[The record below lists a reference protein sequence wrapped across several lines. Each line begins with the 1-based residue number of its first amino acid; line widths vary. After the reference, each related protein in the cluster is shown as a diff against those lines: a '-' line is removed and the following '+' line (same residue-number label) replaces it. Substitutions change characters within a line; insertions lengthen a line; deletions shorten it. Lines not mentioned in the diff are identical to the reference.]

1 MPTACGTWAQSKATY
16 RFWQNKR
23 VEAEQIIEAHLYS
36 AVARAQVHQLV
47 LAIQDP
53 TDISFPHHKSKTTEQ
68 GFGLISSQ
76 EYLLGLKVH
85 SVFGVSP
92 EGVPLGLL
100 HQKVWARN
108 PNQKGKA
115 KQRRKRALKDK
126 ESKRWLTSLVATELG
141 LPQQLG
147 VVTIADSE
155 ADIYDLLAMERSP
168 NSHLLI
174 RATHNRRVDHPSNY
188 LHLAVAQAPRAGQ
201 LELVLP
207 SKDNRPSRKATVE
220 VRWCRLTLSPPK
232 HHPQRSQLSAV
243 ELKVILVEE
252 ENPPPGVQPIR
263 WLLLTTLRVETF
275 AEAVRC
281 VRWYSY
287 RWLIERYHYVL
298 KSGCGLEKRQL
309 ETADR
314 IERALATYAIV
325 AWRLLWLTYEARVNG
340 QQPCDTVLEA
350 HEWQALYCHVHQ
362 SVTLPSRPP
371 SLQQAVRWIAQL
383 GGFLGRAHDGEPG
396 VKTIWRGLRRLND
409 ISSTWRLLHSE
420 PLSHLAFSS
429 CG

>member
-1 MPTACGTWAQSKATY
+1 MQGWAASELQQASLGDARLNQRLIKIVEDLAAQPETPVPTACGTWAQSKATY

-47 LAIQDP
+47 FAIQDT

-174 RATHNRRVDHPSNY
+174 RATHNRRVDH
-188 LHLAVAQAPRAGQ
+188 QGQ
-201 LELVLP
+201 LSP
-207 SKDNRPSRKATVE
+207 SCSGSSPS
-220 VRWCRLTLSPPK
+220 S
-232 HHPQRSQLSAV
+232 RST
-243 ELKVILVEE
+243 
-252 ENPPPGVQPIR
+252 G
-263 WLLLTTLRVETF
+263 
-275 AEAVRC
+275 
-281 VRWYSY
+281 
-287 RWLIERYHYVL
+287 
-298 KSGCGLEKRQL
+298 
-309 ETADR
+309 
-314 IERALATYAIV
+314 
-325 AWRLLWLTYEARVNG
+325 
-340 QQPCDTVLEA
+340 
-350 HEWQALYCHVHQ
+350 
-362 SVTLPSRPP
+362 
-371 SLQQAVRWIAQL
+371 
-383 GGFLGRAHDGEPG
+383 
-396 VKTIWRGLRRLND
+396 
-409 ISSTWRLLHSE
+409 ISS
-420 PLSHLAFSS
+420 AQQGQSS
-429 CG
+429 F